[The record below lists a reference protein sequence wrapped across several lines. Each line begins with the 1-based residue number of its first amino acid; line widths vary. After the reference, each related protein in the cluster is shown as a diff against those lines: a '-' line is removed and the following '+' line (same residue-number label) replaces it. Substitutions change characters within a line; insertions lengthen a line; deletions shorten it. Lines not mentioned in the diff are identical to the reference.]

1 MAWNGSDGRSKAS
14 PPTAA
19 RRTASRST
27 LRWLLAGVVALTIA
41 GGALLYFIV
50 GGDAPSAAEATGA
63 MDSEKRTPRSPQPA
77 PRPPRLAPT
86 NAVRAAATNA
96 SVKTPEPPPFKKR
109 PGAMQLPDGRV
120 LTFKPPKEGE
130 FKIVH
135 SHGAVYK
142 CDHLGNWE
150 DVTPKPVFD
159 NAFEESLVGLATS
172 GIFIPGVLMGLDY
185 DYVIKMLTKP
195 VVVDPGDPED
205 VVAKKEA
212 VAAAKEAI
220 LDYMKDGASF
230 DDFVMDMRR
239 QVATERAIRGMAL
252 KEIVG
257 LLKAGR
263 TEEAADMRDAA
274 ERLMERETGGRLTL
288 PAHIASSLEG
298 R

>member
-14 PPTAA
+14 PPTAT

-41 GGALLYFIV
+41 GGALLSFIV
-50 GGDAPSAAEATGA
+50 GGDAPSAAETTRA
-63 MDSEKRTPRSPQPA
+63 MAREKPA
-77 PRPPRLAPT
+77 PRPPQLAPT
-86 NAVRAAATNA
+86 NAVRAAAKNA

-212 VAAAKEAI
+212 GAAAKEAI

-239 QVATERAIRGMAL
+239 QVATKRAIRGMAL

-263 TEEAADMRDAA
+263 REEAANMRDAA
-274 ERLMERETGGRLTL
+274 EQLMERETGGRLTL
-288 PAHIASSLEG
+288 PAHIESSLEG

>member
-27 LRWLLAGVVALTIA
+27 RRWLLAGVVALTIA

-50 GGDAPSAAEATGA
+50 DGDAPSAAEATRA
-63 MDSEKRTPRSPQPA
+63 KASEKPA
-77 PRPPRLAPT
+77 PRPPRLSPT

-96 SVKTPEPPPFKKR
+96 SVKAPVPPPFKKR

-135 SHGAVYK
+135 SHGTVYK

-172 GIFIPGVLMGLDY
+172 GSFIPGVLMGLDY

-220 LDYMKDGASF
+220 LDYMQDGASF

-252 KEIVG
+252 KEIVR
-257 LLKAGR
+257 LLNAGR

-274 ERLMERETGGRLTL
+274 EQLMERETGGRLTL
-288 PAHIASSLEG
+288 PAHIESSLEG

>member
-1 MAWNGSDGRSKAS
+1 MR
-14 PPTAA
+14 
-19 RRTASRST
+19 
-27 LRWLLAGVVALTIA
+27 RWLLAEVVALTIA
-41 GGALLYFIV
+41 GGALLYLIV
-50 GGDAPSAAEATGA
+50 GGDAPSAAEATRA
-63 MDSEKRTPRSPQPA
+63 MPREKPA
-77 PRPPRLAPT
+77 LRPPRLSPT
-86 NAVRAAATNA
+86 NAVRAVATNA

-172 GIFIPGVLMGLDY
+172 GSFIPGVLMGLDY

-263 TEEAADMRDAA
+263 REEAADMRDAA

-288 PAHIASSLEG
+288 PAHIESSLEG

>member
-14 PPTAA
+14 PPTAT

-41 GGALLYFIV
+41 GGALLSFIV
-50 GGDAPSAAEATGA
+50 GGDAPSAAETTRA
-63 MDSEKRTPRSPQPA
+63 MAREKPA
-77 PRPPRLAPT
+77 PRPPQLAPT
-86 NAVRAAATNA
+86 NAVRAAAKHA

-205 VVAKKEA
+205 VVAKKAA

-220 LDYMKDGASF
+220 LDYRKDGASF

-239 QVATERAIRGMAL
+239 QVATKRAIRGMAL

-263 TEEAADMRDAA
+263 REEAANMRDAA
-274 ERLMERETGGRLTL
+274 EQLMERETGGRLTL
-288 PAHIASSLEG
+288 PAHIESSLEG

>member
-1 MAWNGSDGRSKAS
+1 M
-14 PPTAA
+14 TA
-19 RRTASRST
+19 RRTASTST
-27 LRWLLAGVVALTIA
+27 RRWLLAGVVALAIA

-50 GGDAPSAAEATGA
+50 GGDAPSAAEATRA
-63 MDSEKRTPRSPQPA
+63 KASEKPA
-77 PRPPRLAPT
+77 SRPPRLAPT
-86 NAVRAAATNA
+86 NAVRAAVTNA

-172 GIFIPGVLMGLDY
+172 GSFIPGVLMGLDY

-263 TEEAADMRDAA
+263 REEAADMRDAA
-274 ERLMERETGGRLTL
+274 EQLMERKTGGRLTL
-288 PAHIASSLEG
+288 PAHIESSLEG

>member
-14 PPTAA
+14 PPTAT

-41 GGALLYFIV
+41 GGALLSFIV
-50 GGDAPSAAEATGA
+50 GGDAPSAAETTRA
-63 MDSEKRTPRSPQPA
+63 MAREKPA
-77 PRPPRLAPT
+77 PRPPQLAPT

-172 GIFIPGVLMGLDY
+172 GSFIPGVLMGLDY

-239 QVATERAIRGMAL
+239 QVATKRAIRGMAL

-263 TEEAADMRDAA
+263 REEAADMRDAA
-274 ERLMERETGGRLTL
+274 EQLMERETGGRLTL
-288 PAHIASSLEG
+288 PAHIESSLEG

>member
-1 MAWNGSDGRSKAS
+1 MAWNGSDGRSKSS

-27 LRWLLAGVVALTIA
+27 WRWLLAVVVALVVA
-41 GGALLYFIV
+41 GGATLYFID
-50 GGDAPSAAEATGA
+50 GGEAPSATKSSRA
-63 MDSEKRTPRSPQPA
+63 MAREKPA

-86 NAVRAAATNA
+86 NAVHAASTNA

-172 GIFIPGVLMGLDY
+172 GSFIPGVLMGLDY

-263 TEEAADMRDAA
+263 REEAADMRDAA
-274 ERLMERETGGRLTL
+274 EQLMERKTGGRLTL
-288 PAHIASSLEG
+288 PAHIESSLEG

>member
-14 PPTAA
+14 PPTAT

-27 LRWLLAGVVALTIA
+27 WRWLLAGVVALTIA
-41 GGALLYFIV
+41 GGALLSFIV
-50 GGDAPSAAEATGA
+50 GGDAPSAAETTRA
-63 MDSEKRTPRSPQPA
+63 MAREKPA

-96 SVKTPEPPPFKKR
+96 SMKTPEPPPFKKR

-172 GIFIPGVLMGLDY
+172 GSFIPGVLMGLDY

-288 PAHIASSLEG
+288 PAHIESSLEG

>member
-1 MAWNGSDGRSKAS
+1 MAR
-14 PPTAA
+14 
-19 RRTASRST
+19 
-27 LRWLLAGVVALTIA
+27 
-41 GGALLYFIV
+41 
-50 GGDAPSAAEATGA
+50 
-63 MDSEKRTPRSPQPA
+63 EKPA
-77 PRPPRLAPT
+77 PRPPQLAPT

-96 SVKTPEPPPFKKR
+96 SVKAPVPPPFKKR

-150 DVTPKPVFD
+150 DITPKPVFD
-159 NAFEESLVGLATS
+159 NAFEESLVGLATNGS
-172 GIFIPGVLMGLDY
+172 FIPGVLMGLDY

-257 LLKAGR
+257 LLRAGR

-288 PAHIASSLEG
+288 PAHIESSLEG

>member
-14 PPTAA
+14 PTTA

-27 LRWLLAGVVALTIA
+27 RRWLLAGVVALTIA
-41 GGALLYFIV
+41 GGALLSFIV
-50 GGDAPSAAEATGA
+50 GGDAPSVAETPRA
-63 MDSEKRTPRSPQPA
+63 MASEKPA
-77 PRPPRLAPT
+77 PRSPRLAPT
-86 NAVRAAATNA
+86 NAVRATATNA
-96 SVKTPEPPPFKKR
+96 SVKAPEPPPFKKR

-150 DVTPKPVFD
+150 DITPKPVFD

-257 LLKAGR
+257 LLRAGR

-288 PAHIASSLEG
+288 PAHIESSLEG